1 MTGVWW
7 LVIFLA
13 SGLIYS
19 LVLLS
24 FERRK
29 SNEPMAGEERYYSG
43 LRALLRGDQEIA
55 FERFKQAVMIDSQNV
70 DAYLRIGDLLR
81 ERGQHQKAYSIH
93 HDLSERGGLAPEE
106 NLAIRRALAE
116 DQLAL
121 GNSEEAMRL
130 LLALAEETDTRSWA
144 LRRLHR
150 MHLQREDFEDAY
162 KVRQEL
168 GRQGEPLESRI
179 AALYLTMAGI
189 QTSNQG
195 DHRKGRVL
203 LRDAI
208 KMYKACHAAHYFLG
222 VLYERDD
229 RSEDAV
235 RAWKTFLEHAPEL
248 AGILFPRL
256 EKVLFDM
263 GQYSEMPGVYQQVL
277 TADPVNTD
285 ALLGLANFSEKK
297 GDDQGAIEHLTR
309 VLEIDPGHLL
319 ARQKLVHIYRQAGK
333 SDEAWREAE
342 GFFTWLP
349 TPIRTF
355 TCKQCNA
362 GSDEPQWYCSRCRS
376 FDSFG
381 LSTRRS
387 AVEAAAETS

>member
-7 LVIFLA
+7 LVIVLA
-13 SGLIYS
+13 SGLIYA

-29 SNEPMAGEERYYSG
+29 SGEPMEGQERYYSG

-55 FERFKQAVMIDSQNV
+55 FERFKQSVMIDSQNV

-93 HDLSERGGLAPEE
+93 QDLSERGGLVPEE

-121 GNSEEAMRL
+121 GNSDEAMRL
-130 LLALAEETDTRSWA
+130 LLELAEESDTRAWA

-150 MHLQREDFEDAY
+150 MYLQQEEFEDAY
-162 KVRQEL
+162 KVRQKL
-168 GRQGEPLESRI
+168 GRQGEPLESRL
-179 AALYLTMAGI
+179 AALYLTMAGV
-189 QTSNQG
+189 QVSDQG
-195 DHRKGRVL
+195 DHRRGRVL

-208 KMYKACHAAHYFLG
+208 KLHKSCHAAHYFMG
-222 VLYERDD
+222 VLYELDNRP
-229 RSEDAV
+229 EDAV

-256 EKVLFDM
+256 EKVLFEM

-277 TADPVNTD
+277 ARDSVNTD
-285 ALLGLANFSEKK
+285 ALLGLAKFSEKK
-297 GDDQGAIEHLTR
+297 GDDQAAIEHLTR
-309 VLEIDPGHLL
+309 VLDIDPGHLL
-319 ARQKLVHIYRQAGK
+319 ARQKLVHIYRQAGQ

-349 TPIRTF
+349 APNQAF
-355 TCKQCNA
+355 TCKQCHA
-362 GSDEPQWYCSRCRS
+362 DVDEPRWYCTRCRS

-381 LSTRRS
+381 LGARQS